1 MTFVPAYL
9 DFRTGTTL
17 LLDQAKKAA
26 EDAAATAAQEAN
38 SKLTAMQETLTKT
51 LQEQEEILTQKLKE
65 MEAMRDVAQGQ
76 LANSEQLRE
85 QEARLLEQ
93 ARL

>member
-1 MTFVPAYL
+1 
-9 DFRTGTTL
+9 
-17 LLDQAKKAA
+17 
-26 EDAAATAAQEAN
+26 
-38 SKLTAMQETLTKT
+38 MQETLTKT